1 MYRTYVQNMY
11 MYIIHVQLYM
21 YVSSL
26 PEMRPVLSSPIYLL
40 LQNGKLPD
48 AFPVQAGVHPITDI
62 NNEE

>member
-1 MYRTYVQNMY
+1 MY

-26 PEMRPVLSSPIYLL
+26 PEMRLVLSSPIYLL